1 MSEKLKALTD
11 KIYSEGITKAK
22 EESAK
27 ILAQAKEEASKIL
40 EEAKSEK
47 IRIIS
52 EAENQAKTNKKKVE
66 AEIKLASQKATN
78 SIKQELRNILTEKI
92 IEAPTKASLQNP
104 DTLKE
109 VIVACLSSLS
119 KTSEGTWNI
128 NLPESQAEKVQK
140 AINAD
145 KQSNLKSGIKINPSK
160 EISNGFE
167 VVPDGE
173 NYQLKFDDE
182 TFIQFFGSFL
192 KLETKEIIGN

>member
-109 VIVACLSSLS
+109 VIVACLSSLLNSSS
-119 KTSEGTWNI
+119 KFSPIIRVT
-128 NLPESQAEKVQK
+128 
-140 AINAD
+140 NAY
-145 KQSNLKSGIKINPSK
+145 IP
-160 EISNGFE
+160 
-167 VVPDGE
+167 
-173 NYQLKFDDE
+173 
-182 TFIQFFGSFL
+182 
-192 KLETKEIIGN
+192 